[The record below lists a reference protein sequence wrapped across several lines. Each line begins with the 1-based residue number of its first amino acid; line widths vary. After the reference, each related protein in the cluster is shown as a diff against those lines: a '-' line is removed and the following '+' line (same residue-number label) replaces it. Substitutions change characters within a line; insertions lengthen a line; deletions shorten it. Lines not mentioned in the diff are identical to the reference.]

1 MVCEHWGKYKTNNSR
16 FRNQR
21 GQNALKEM
29 LQPLVMDVITDK
41 NIRIN
46 TNPIEVYKVWVN
58 QQESETGKTR

>member
-1 MVCEHWGKYKTNNSR
+1 MLILRVTLEMIYFMS

-29 LQPLVMDVITDK
+29 LQPLVLEVIHDK
-41 NIRIN
+41 KIRIN

>member
-1 MVCEHWGKYKTNNSR
+1 MEKCLIALYLF

-29 LQPLVMDVITDK
+29 LQPLVENVVSDK
-41 NIRIN
+41 GLKIN

-58 QQESETGKTR
+58 QQESET